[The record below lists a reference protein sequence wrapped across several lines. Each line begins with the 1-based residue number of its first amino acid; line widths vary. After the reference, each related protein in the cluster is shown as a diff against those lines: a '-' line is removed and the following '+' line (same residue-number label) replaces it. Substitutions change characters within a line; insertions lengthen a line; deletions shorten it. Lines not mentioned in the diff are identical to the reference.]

1 MIPCPKCPRQNA
13 DEALYCDQCR
23 TAVSPTVQG
32 ETLPDPC
39 PACGGGV
46 REVPTTMAVCGDCGI
61 SLGEGG
67 PDGAAPHGGGPAGGD
82 SHGAPAD
89 HDGRGAEAS
98 AEAGPASPCPVC
110 GTENP
115 ARADACSECRIA
127 FGEGRRTL
135 ECPKCSERTDEEKCG
150 CGAVLTLTKLL
161 GYVDP
166 SVKVVCTLCK
176 QLYTLDRP
184 ACADCGSD
192 TRPADALKA
201 RASAGRS

>member
-1 MIPCPKCPRQNA
+1 MIPCPKCPRQNS

-23 TAVSPTVQG
+23 TAVSPKVSG
-32 ETLPDPC
+32 ETLADPC

-46 REVPTTMAVCGDCGI
+46 REVPTMMAVCGDCGI

-67 PDGAAPHGGGPAGGD
+67 PDGAAGHVDGPAGAG
-82 SHGAPAD
+82 S
-89 HDGRGAEAS
+89 GRGVPDHEEPGTEPAAD
-98 AEAGPASPCPVC
+98 AGETSPCPVC

-115 ARADACSECRIA
+115 ARAAACSECRIA
-127 FGEGRRTL
+127 FGAGRRML

-166 SVKVVCTLCK
+166 SVKVVCALCK
-176 QLYTLDRP
+176 QLYTIDRP
-184 ACADCGSD
+184 TCSDCGSE

-201 RASAGRS
+201 RAAAGPG

>member
-1 MIPCPKCPRQNA
+1 MIPCPKCPRLND

-23 TAVSPTVQG
+23 TAVSPKVSG

-39 PACGGGV
+39 PACGGAV

-67 PDGAAPHGGGPAGGD
+67 PDGTAGHAGGPAGAGG
-82 SHGAPAD
+82 GAAGREEPGAGPSAD
-89 HDGRGAEAS
+89 AGEAS
-98 AEAGPASPCPVC
+98 ACPVC

-115 ARADACSECRIA
+115 ARAAACAECRIA
-127 FGEGRRTL
+127 FGEGRRML

-176 QLYTLDRP
+176 QLYTIDRP
-184 ACADCGSD
+184 TCSDCGSD
-192 TRPADALKA
+192 TRPAEALKA
-201 RASAGRS
+201 RASAGR